1 MITKKNKVTRDY
13 KVKDL
18 VSVHI
23 PRIDRGGTD
32 FKILPGMIS
41 KVSGYKTKWF
51 TILTPFGILND
62 KFRVS
67 DLEPYYGVVDV
78 NLEQLTSYKPI
89 SLKAAAALHASN
101 SGSIDTKSVQK
112 ESTKRN
118 SAKKIL

>member
-32 FKILPGMIS
+32 FKRLPGMIS

-62 KFRVS
+62 KFRV
-67 DLEPYYGVVDV
+67 DLESYYGVVDV

-101 SGSIDTKSVQK
+101 SGSIDTKSLQK

-118 SAKKIL
+118 LAKKIL